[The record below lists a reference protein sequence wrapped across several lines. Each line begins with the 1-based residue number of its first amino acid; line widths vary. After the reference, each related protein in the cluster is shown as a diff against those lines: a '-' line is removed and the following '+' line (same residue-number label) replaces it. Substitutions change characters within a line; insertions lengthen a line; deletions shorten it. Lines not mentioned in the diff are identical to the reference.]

1 MEREG
6 NFVKIPNNMI
16 VGEETLIKKYGDK
29 SLLVYIYLQK
39 HLTLR
44 DKCYI
49 SLANCIEES
58 GYKLNKN
65 KGKTNE
71 QFRNILIGFKKEG
84 IIKTSTDLEKVKIND
99 LIILSVKEVEDK
111 FFILTDEE
119 IDKIMNYIGKE
130 DKLNLLKVFCEI
142 KARMYQRN
150 FNESIMDGKY
160 EVSFPSYKKICR
172 ETGITA
178 YKSIHTY
185 IKILVKLNLIRYK
198 NLGSRINTETG
209 EIKFDNNTYAIYK
222 KGWEDEIDGAIKLY
236 KSKNK
241 ELGWKYK
248 NIKDNRALAGKKTQI
263 LKKINNNT
271 AIEEDYIQ
279 LDYINQKLKNKEDEL
294 IELL

>member
-1 MEREG
+1 MEIEE
-6 NFVKIPNNMI
+6 NFIKVMNGMLI
-16 VGEETLIKKYGDK
+16 GEENLIKKFGDK

-49 SLANCIEES
+49 TLANCIEES
-58 GYKLNKN
+58 GYKKDNHKN
-65 KGKTNE
+65 ATNE

-84 IIKTSTDLEKVKIND
+84 IINTDMDLKKVKIND
-99 LIILSVKEVEDK
+99 LIICTVKKVEDK

-119 IDKIMNYIGKE
+119 IDKIINYKGKE
-130 DKLNLLKVFCEI
+130 DKLNLLKVFCDI
-142 KARMYQRN
+142 KTRMYKKG
-150 FNESIMDGKY
+150 FLMDKKY
-160 EVSFPSYKKICR
+160 EVSFPSYIKICK

-198 NLGSRINTETG
+198 NLGSRVNTETG
-209 EIKFDNNTYAIYK
+209 EIRFDNNTYTIYK
-222 KGWEDEIDGAIKLY
+222 EGWEDEIDGAIKLY
-236 KSKNK
+236 KSKNE

-248 NIKDNRALAGKKTQI
+248 NIKDNRSLAGKKTQI
-263 LKKINNNT
+263 LKKINSNT
-271 AIEEDYIQ
+271 AIEEDYMQ

-294 IELL
+294 IDLL